1 MGSLAILIGAAL
13 VGAIA
18 AWFLARALFAVE
30 AERSNE
36 DMIDVARRATLAEVR
51 LTELRAEHES
61 LVSDHAAL
69 VERYDTVRS
78 DLTIDLTNKAI
89 DADGGVPT
97 LFSPMDSVPDIV
109 PPIVELNSYEENARA
124 RVAEI
129 ARRTAGEIFVEDN
142 LQHIHGVG
150 PKMDGILREMGFSSF
165 QQIAALTADD
175 VSQLDDALDA
185 FRGRIERDDWVGS
198 AARLYAQKYGGTV

>member
-13 VGAIA
+13 VGAVA
-18 AWFLARALFAVE
+18 AWFLARAFFAVE

-51 LTELRAEHES
+51 LTELRAEHET

-97 LFSPMDSVPDIV
+97 LFSRVDSVPDIV

-129 ARRTAGEIFVEDN
+129 ARRTAGEISVEDN

>member
-51 LTELRAEHES
+51 LTELRAEHER

-97 LFSPMDSVPDIV
+97 LFSRVDSVPDIV